1 VFRVRGLDKGVT
13 FRDVYKYVV
22 HGATFETDEKGAYV
36 LLGPNGSGKTTILR
50 LAAGVLKPEKGI
62 VLVGG
67 RDPYRDH
74 FAKGRITYVSNTVL
88 ADTFETCGS
97 YLSFYLQTTPRDMK
111 GDLKEA
117 VSYFGLE
124 GMLGQ
129 PVFKLSAGQRKRLE
143 LSKLLL
149 RKAPYIFVDEPTAN
163 LDSDGRRKAIE
174 LIKRLSGS
182 SLVLLA
188 THELDTVDE
197 LEADVIVVKDGV
209 VENIYSYEQYVKLSD
224 KLQGGYLLVA
234 KVSWKPKAGN
244 PRDFLKKYGSK
255 VEIRRLEVDA
265 TALLRSMGIDLSG
278 LEESPSVS
286 VVWIDVDSSE
296 IPAGA
301 VFKAPEGLTMPVNLE
316 LVVFD
321 RATVSKLVEDL
332 MDKGEVEDLRITR
345 VAG

>member
-1 VFRVRGLDKGVT
+1 MFRVRGLDRGVT

-22 HGATFETDEKGAYV
+22 RGATFETDEKGAYV

-97 YLSFYLQTTPRDMK
+97 YSSFYLQTTPRDMK
-111 GDLKEA
+111 GDMKEA

-224 KLQGGYLLVA
+224 KLQGGYLLAA

-244 PRDFLKKYGSK
+244 PRDFLKRYGSK

-278 LEESPSVS
+278 LEESASVS

-301 VFKAPEGLTMPVNLE
+301 VFKAPEGLTMSVNLE

-332 MDKGEVEDLRITR
+332 MDKGEIEDLRITR

>member
-1 VFRVRGLDKGVT
+1 M
-13 FRDVYKYVV
+13 

-117 VSYFGLE
+117 VSYFGVE

-149 RKAPYIFVDEPTAN
+149 RKATYIFVDEPTAN

-265 TALLRSMGIDLSG
+265 TALLRSMGIDLG
-278 LEESPSVS
+278 DFGENPSVS
-286 VVWIDVDSSE
+286 VVWMDVDSSE
-296 IPAGA
+296 MPAGT
-301 VFKAPEGLTMPVNLE
+301 VFKAPEGLMVPLNLE
-316 LVVFD
+316 LVAVD
-321 RATVSKLVEDL
+321 RATVSKLIEDL

>member
-1 VFRVRGLDKGVT
+1 MFRVRGLDRGVT

-22 HGATFETDEKGAYV
+22 RGATFETDEKGAYV

-111 GDLKEA
+111 GDMKEA

-234 KVSWKPKAGN
+234 RVSWKPKAGN
-244 PRDFLKKYGSK
+244 PRDFLKRYGSK

-278 LEESPSVS
+278 LEESASVS

-296 IPAGA
+296 MPAGA
-301 VFKAPEGLTMPVNLE
+301 VFKAPEGLTMSVNLE

>member
-1 VFRVRGLDKGVT
+1 VFRVRGLDRGVT

-22 HGATFETDEKGAYV
+22 RGATFETDEKGAYV

-111 GDLKEA
+111 GDMKEA

-234 KVSWKPKAGN
+234 RVSWKPKAGN
-244 PRDFLKKYGSK
+244 PRDFLKRYGSK

-278 LEESPSVS
+278 LEESASVS

-296 IPAGA
+296 MPAGA
-301 VFKAPEGLTMPVNLE
+301 VFKAPEGLTMSVNLE